1 MKKHFLMGL
10 MTLAGVSILTSCQQD
25 EQVSEPLQSPSHLQV
40 KATIGTLGNET
51 RALKTNTVF
60 DNGDELGLYVTNAA
74 GTALYN
80 TSSGN
85 IKATKSGTGWTL
97 AQTIS
102 LSSTAG
108 KVYAYFPYS
117 ATESSAIS
125 GMNTIAVKPGQ
136 TDYMWGIS
144 DEVTASSPKADI
156 KMKHALSCIIVKLSN
171 QGSPNGCLLS
181 GSSLQNASASVFYKD
196 GTMNITTGAITSGTA
211 ENLSYTQDA
220 NFKNSQVSLQHLVLP
235 TGKNIAAGDCK
246 FVFAID
252 GKQYAYNVPA
262 LTGGYKAGFKYTYSF
277 VMKGSD
283 LVLDED
289 DPSGNGGISIT
300 PWEDGGEIDGGTFE

>member
-1 MKKHFLMGL
+1 MKKSFLLGL
-10 MTLAGVSILTSCQQD
+10 MTLAGVGMLTSCQQD
-25 EQVSEPLQSPSHLQV
+25 EEVNTPVQSPSHLQV
-40 KATIGTLGNET
+40 KATIGSIGGQT

-60 DNGDELGLYVTNAA
+60 DAGDELGLYVTNVA
-74 GTALYN
+74 GTTLYN
-80 TSSGN
+80 TTSGN
-85 IKATKSGTGWTL
+85 IKATKSASGWTL
-97 AQTIS
+97 AQPIA

-108 KVYAYFPYS
+108 KVYAYYPYS
-117 ATESSAIS
+117 AAENSSVA
-125 GMNTIAVKPGQ
+125 GMNAIAIKPGQ

-144 DEVTASSPKADI
+144 NEVTASSPQADI
-156 KMKHALSCIIVKLSN
+156 KMKHALSCIVIKLSN

-181 GSSLQNASASVFYKD
+181 SSSLQNASGSVFYKD
-196 GTMNITTGAITSGTA
+196 GRMNITTGEVTLGTA
-211 ENLSYTQDA
+211 ENLSYSQDA
-220 NFKNSQVSLQHLVLP
+220 NFKNSTVSLQHLVLP
-235 TGKNIAAGDCK
+235 AGKNISAGDCK
-246 FVFAID
+246 FVFTID

-262 LTGGYKAGFKYTYSF
+262 LTGGYKAGFKYTYTF